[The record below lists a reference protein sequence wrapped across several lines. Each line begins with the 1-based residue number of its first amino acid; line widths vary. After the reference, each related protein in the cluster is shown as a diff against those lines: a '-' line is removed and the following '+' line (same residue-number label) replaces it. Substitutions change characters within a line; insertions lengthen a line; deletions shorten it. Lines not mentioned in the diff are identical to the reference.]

1 MSDTIGAGKADGLL
15 ATDEIE
21 RIYAAAAASWDLKG
35 KRVLLIVPDGTRS
48 CPMGQ
53 AFRLLYEQMATRA
66 AELNVLIALGTHA
79 PMSDVQ
85 IDERL
90 GIGPGERRSRYPKAR
105 FFNHEFR
112 NPSALAELGVLPK
125 AEVREI
131 TNGLFE
137 LDVTITCNKL
147 VRENDVVVTI
157 GPVFPHE
164 VVGFSGGN
172 KYLFPGVAG
181 QEIIDFFHWLGA
193 IITNAEIIGTKLT
206 PVRQVVDRAARLV
219 PAERRALCM
228 VVRGEGLAGL
238 YGGTPE
244 AAWSAAADLSAHVHV
259 KHTGR
264 SYKTVL
270 SCAPKMYD
278 DLWTGGKCMYK
289 LEPVVAEGGTLII
302 YAPHITEVSTVHGA
316 VIEEVGYHTR
326 DFFLKQWERYRGYPW
341 GVLAHST
348 HVKGGGTFENGVE
361 RPRVQVVLATGI
373 PEAVCRKIN
382 LGFQDPQTIRREEFE
397 GREDEGIL
405 YVAKAGEILYR
416 V

>member
-1 MSDTIGAGKADGLL
+1 MSDTVGAGKPEGLL
-15 ATDEIE
+15 SEEEVE
-21 RIYAAAAASWDLKG
+21 RIYAAAVASWEVRG

-53 AFRLLYEQMATRA
+53 AFRLLYEHVAPQC

-79 PMSDVQ
+79 PMSAAQ

-90 GIGPGERRSRYPKAR
+90 GIGAGERESRYPKAR
-105 FFNHEFR
+105 FFNHEFK
-112 NPSALAELGVLPK
+112 NPRALTELGVLQK
-125 AEVREI
+125 AEVAEI

-137 LDVTITCNKL
+137 LDVPISCNQL
-147 VRENDVVVTI
+147 VRENDLIVIV

-206 PVRQVVDRAARLV
+206 PVRKVVDRAARLV

-228 VVRGEGLAGL
+228 VVRGDGLAGL

-244 AAWSAAADLSAHVHV
+244 AAWSAAADLSAQVHV
-259 KHTGR
+259 THVGR
-264 SYKTVL
+264 SFKTVL

-289 LEPVVAEGGTLII
+289 LEPVVADGGTLVI
-302 YAPHITEVSTVHGA
+302 YAPHITEVSSVHGA
-316 VIEEVGYHTR
+316 VLEEIGYHTR
-326 DFFLKQWERYRGYPW
+326 DFFLKQWERYKAYPW

-348 HVKGGGTFENGVE
+348 HVKGAGTFENGVE
-361 RPRVQVVLATGI
+361 KPRVQVVLATGI

-382 LGFQDPQTIRREEFE
+382 LGYQDPATIRREDFE
-397 GREDEGIL
+397 GREDDGIL